1 MCIRD
6 RDYEEYEIMSENELL
21 IEREKLLGRLVE
33 INWYFMAIKK
43 MTTITKRK
51 KFLTILEKQIAQEAN
66 ASNVIFVEEDG
77 DVYICM
83 IFRAKSIVKKVVID
97 VLDQNRKKPIQPN
110 LQAGNVYIYGASG
123 TIFQPNVKNGH
134 PDIIDS
140 EKYGDFDA

>member
-1 MCIRD
+1 
-6 RDYEEYEIMSENELL
+6 MSENELL
-21 IEREKLLGRLVE
+21 IESEELFGRLVE

-43 MTTITKRK
+43 ITTIAKRK
-51 KFLTILEKQIAQEAN
+51 KFLAILEKQITQEAN
-66 ASNVIFVEEDG
+66 GSNVIFIEENG

-83 IFRAKSIVKKVVID
+83 IFRAKNLVKKVAID
-97 VLDQNRKKPIQPN
+97 VLDQNRRKPIQPN

-140 EKYGDFDA
+140 EKSGDFDS